1 MFKSKKDAVD
11 SPAAP
16 PKKQRLSGKALALAR
31 LHSSGDLKLENSPA
45 QVRRNRQHDL
55 TAGISEDFKELLS
68 LDSNAAFDAVVK
80 LVSLCIAQEKEV
92 GSQCETHANACDA
105 LLQYNKIKEQCPR
118 TLEMVRLFAPRSPGF
133 ITTLLFPSLLQPFQV
148 CMNTLVL
155 PYGLQKTFHRILQS
169 FGVLTSYSSRL
180 RFRNT
185 VRREAIEIQTTVLQQ
200 NIS

>member
-118 TLEMVRLFAPRSPGF
+118 TLEMVRLFAPHSPEF

-155 PYGLQKTFHRILQS
+155 RYGLQKTFHRILQS
-169 FGVLTSYSSRL
+169 
-180 RFRNT
+180 
-185 VRREAIEIQTTVLQQ
+185 
-200 NIS
+200 